1 MAVSSSVDLAPLFGN
16 LPFSEGGISTDYLV
30 GAFIK
35 SAAFANGV
43 WTLTFQNSNGVEKT
57 SILSPGWEVAATEPS
72 NPYEGQG
79 WYDTTSNSLK
89 LYNGTAFASLTGTLL
104 ADGSVTK
111 VKLKDAS
118 VTPPKLDAGD
128 ATKQDAFLA
137 RLNALRRDLNN
148 IATLTIAKQ
157 RTLLLATGTLIDGA
171 RPAPSAAYSG
181 RTWIDDHND
190 RAYVCRN
197 RQEVSTAVGGLWADA
212 DTTTAGIEIA
222 ERLADLDDP
231 ASVDD
236 YAYTYSDN
244 KWWRGAVRNTQNVWR
259 ETQPTTALSGKL
271 TLTPNWN
278 TVWLGQHRWDY
289 NATQQLPHSA
299 LPAATDY
306 YFYNTRTVTVR
317 KFKRIDYSAAGT
329 VFDHWQWES
338 LVATAAEI
346 DIIEARDGNLPA
358 LASDGTDDRQIA
370 VANDGLHFVRL
381 VPEAAT
387 AATVGT
393 WTSYVFSK
401 SNPTRTYIGV
411 VSTDDPPSG
420 TVGDFYYNST
430 FHRWRIY
437 AAAGT
442 WAWFNDHW
450 EDLSDEDTAW
460 PVRFVGH
467 HATRA
472 EATAYAASS
481 GIKTGETF
489 VAFTGSEIE
498 TASQFNAG
506 SSARFSR
513 HWRFLPAGVAGTPT
527 TDNDDY
533 LNALAFAVASGV
545 VTAKATLHDGDVV
558 TATGANLL
566 APLASPALTGKPTS
580 PTPLAAGPAKQV
592 ATKKYV
598 DDEAAKLAKVDIAE
612 AIARDEEDVD
622 LGTRVTNEATARSE
636 EDTTLAKRIT
646 LNASGVIALANRI
659 DALGGGGGGLIETI
673 LFDGKV
679 RGSSSN
685 VLRTLNNGASPPYTD
700 DVVVP
705 ETGDLLFMAYIAANG
720 AYAGHFQIP
729 AKEFI
734 TRVGVSGATSGQG
747 QSTGFSFPVGQN
759 RAITVTHRVF
769 SAAKR
774 FLWSSSHDIGGT
786 STEWRLEITHLT
798 PAPPDAGDPS
808 YKPGLAPFRFVGSD
822 RAAAVAAREEYFLG
836 EVALSQAYVDIYSAG
851 NASRIRVTL
860 DPSVTEQVGA
870 AGNAWNLVLG
880 VDHTN
885 TSVTITPDTAA
896 KTFTLRLPDAGIRL
910 DALATDLDSNT
921 RLNAEVVGNG
931 SSLVN
936 YIATWGP
943 NPSSGSTSPFG
954 GGAVQS
960 TTERTAWRANYEA
973 DPELVLVLD
982 YGIVEEYQ
990 HWNVA
995 VAPIVSDWETVLT
1008 LIDPPLP
1015 ILSAGSSQNLFTGT
1029 SRTAAAAA
1037 RDEYSLRN
1045 PGVTQATRLLP
1056 LGTSTTQGVL
1066 VTLTADAAIGTVGN
1080 TWAVVA
1086 NGAAFA
1092 GSNSALTYDVVQQ
1105 VVGVNYNSANLTAEA
1120 LAHLFNVTPGFSA
1133 ELVGGISQ
1141 RAVGFIAAQIAGAFA
1156 GGVNA
1161 AFNARTVWIAD
1172 YDNDSD
1178 QYITLSYG
1186 QILERQVRR
1195 TSMWATVDTI
1205 EIPKAVPAGVRLL
1218 VHDNAVPG
1226 ENFQWWQNVTNSAVG
1241 QSFIERTGGTI
1252 QMETVG
1258 SQYLSIPAINSVV
1271 YFRVSDGTNTTLA
1284 TLAHLVLPDGSRVA
1298 SAITVMLGS
1307 QPILLTI
1314 LASGRVVGTRPTVG
1328 TTNVGLDAWV
1338 Q

>member
-1 MAVSSSVDLAPLFGN
+1 MSDVFTLGKMKPGVQGDKVADFPDIDGEVQTGQVASKAITPEKLGAESAQDKIEMRTRIGAAPLDS
-16 LPFSEGGISTDYLV
+16 P
-30 GAFIK
+30 AFTGEPTAPTPL
-35 SAAFANGV
+35 AAGPAKQV
-43 WTLTFQNSNGVEKT
+43 ATKKYVDDNSGT
-57 SILSPGWEVAATEPS
+57 PG
-72 NPYEGQG
+72 
-79 WYDTTSNSLK
+79 D
-89 LYNGTAFASLTGTLL
+89 
-104 ADGSVTK
+104 D
-111 VKLKDAS
+111 DI
-118 VTPPKLDAGD
+118 TPAMLDADD
-128 ATKQDAFLA
+128 ATKQNAFLA

-148 IATLTIAKQ
+148 LDPLTIAKQ
-157 RTLLLATGTLIDGA
+157 RTALVGLGSLIEGP
-171 RPAPSAAYSG
+171 RPAPSADYAG

-190 RAYVCRN
+190 RIFVCRN
-197 RQEVSTAVGGLWADA
+197 RQEVSSAVGGLWADA

-222 ERLADLDDP
+222 ESLADLDDP

-278 TVWLGQHRWDY
+278 TVWLGKHRWDY

-299 LPAATDY
+299 LPANTDY

-317 KFKRIDYSAAGT
+317 KFKRADYSAAGT

-381 VPEAAT
+381 VPESAT

-393 WTSYVFSK
+393 WTSYVYSK
-401 SNPTRTYIGV
+401 SNPTRVYIGV

-437 AAAGT
+437 APPGT

-472 EATAYAASS
+472 EAVAYAASS

-489 VAFTGSEIE
+489 VAFTGTEIE

-506 SSARFSR
+506 ASARFSR
-513 HWRFLPAGVAGTPT
+513 HWRFLPVGVAGAPT
-527 TDNDDY
+527 TGNDDY
-533 LNALAFAVASGV
+533 LTELAFAVASGV
-545 VTAKATLHDGDVV
+545 VTAKATLHDGDEVE
-558 TATGANLL
+558 ATGADLL
-566 APLASPALTGKPTS
+566 APLASPVLTGEPTA
-580 PTPLAAGPAKQV
+580 PTPLAAGPAKQI

-636 EDTTLAKRIT
+636 EDTVLAKRIV
-646 LNASGVIALANRI
+646 LNASGVIALATRI
-659 DALGGGGGGLIETI
+659 DALGGRGGLEEV
-673 LFDGKV
+673 LFDGTV
-679 RGSSSN
+679 TGSTNNIARPLYYQSSPAI
-685 VLRTLNNGASPPYTD
+685 VD
-700 DVVVP
+700 DIVVP
-705 ETGDLLFMAYIAANG
+705 ETGELRFMVYPTNIAAF
-720 AYAGHFQIP
+720 AGDFGIK
-729 AKEFI
+729 AKDFI
-734 TRVGVSGATSGQG
+734 THTAVDGGQLSQG
-747 QSTGFSFPVGQN
+747 GTTGFSFPVGQN
-759 RAITVTHRVF
+759 RGFGIGQRTVGTT
-769 SAAKR
+769 KR
-774 FLWSSSHDIGGT
+774 FLWSTSHDVALDWHLRI
-786 STEWRLEITHLT
+786 IHLT
-798 PAPPDAGDPS
+798 DAPPDPGEPS

-836 EVALSQAYVDIYSAG
+836 EVALSQAYADIYSAG

-896 KTFTLRLPDAGIRL
+896 KTFTLRLPHAGIRL
-910 DALATDLDSNT
+910 DALATDLDSNS

-943 NPSSGSTSPFG
+943 NPTAGSTSPFG
-954 GGAVQS
+954 HGAVQS
-960 TTERTAWRANYEA
+960 TTERTAWRAAYEA

-982 YGIVEEYQ
+982 YGILEEYQ

-995 VAPIVSDWETVLT
+995 VAPVVSDWETVLT

-1015 ILSAGSSQNLFTGT
+1015 IWSPGSSQNLFTGT
-1029 SRTAAAAA
+1029 SRTAAVAA

-1045 PGVTQATRLLP
+1045 TGVTQAARLLP

-1066 VTLTADAAIGTVGN
+1066 VTLSADAAIGTVGN

-1092 GSNSALTYDVVQQ
+1092 GINSALTYDVVRQ
-1105 VVGVNYNSANLTAEA
+1105 VVGVNYNAANLTAEA

-1141 RAVGFIAAQIAGAFA
+1141 RAVGFIAAQIAGAFS

-1161 AFNARTVWIAD
+1161 AFNARNVWIAD

-1195 TSMWATVDTI
+1195 ASMWATLDTI
-1205 EIPKAVPAGVRLL
+1205 EVPKAVPAGVRLL
-1218 VHDNAVPG
+1218 IHDNAVPG

-1258 SQYLSIPAINSVV
+1258 SQYLSIPAANSVV
-1271 YFRVSDGTNTTLA
+1271 YFRISDGTNTTLA

-1298 SAITVMLGS
+1298 SAITVTLGS